1 MLMRFAMPIKKL
13 TGSELH
19 KRGLNYTSISNAVVE
34 SIANPVA
41 LAIYCYL
48 ITKPHGW
55 IVRRTDILNHFESLG
70 LDRYS
75 KAMRELK
82 TAGLLVDEY
91 IHEEGRMRGRRL
103 VLLGYPEDSDNS
115 TSGNPIIQTIDP
127 PSNKVS
133 TTVVT
138 DNRNKELFEEFW
150 RGYPRKSAKGD
161 ALKAFKSLP
170 TEDQEQAIKCLAS
183 FVFNDDLK
191 YIPYPASWLRSKR
204 WLDEQDVQETRR
216 AY

>member
-1 MLMRFAMPIKKL
+1 MPIKKL

-34 SIANPVA
+34 SITNPVA

-55 IVRRTDILNHFESLG
+55 IVRRTDILSHFESLG

-82 TAGLLVDEY
+82 TAGLLIDEY
-91 IHEEGRMRGRRL
+91 IHEEGRMKGRRL
-103 VLLGYPEDSDNS
+103 VLLGYPEHADNS
-115 TSGNPIIQTIDP
+115 ISGNPIIQTIDP
-127 PSNKVS
+127 LSNKGS

-138 DNRNKELFEEFW
+138 DTNNKLYPFEDFW
-150 RGYPRKSAKGD
+150 QLYPKRKDKG
-161 ALKAFKSLP
+161 AAMKAWSKLSVSDKEKAISVLP
-170 TEDQEQAIKCLAS
+170 KYRFDTKDGGKWIKNPATWINAAS
-183 FVFNDDLK
+183 FHDDEST
-191 YIPYPASWLRSKR
+191 ADKR
-204 WLDEQDVQETRR
+204 RTF
-216 AY
+216 

>member
-82 TAGLLVDEY
+82 AAGLLVDEY

-127 PSNKVS
+127 LSNKVP
-133 TTVVT
+133 TTVAT
-138 DNRNKELFEEFW
+138 DNINKELFDTFW
-150 RGYPRKSAKGD
+150 NWYPRKSAKGD
-161 ALKAFKSLP
+161 AAKAFKALP
-170 TEDQEQAIKCLAS
+170 PNEKQEAVDGVRIFQFSTDQ
-183 FVFNDDLK
+183 K
-191 YIPYPASWLRSKR
+191 YIPYPASWIRSKR
-204 WLDEQDVQETRR
+204 WLDEDSKAETKR